1 MLTITLYAMKVSSTA
16 VKAYKAI
23 VIIAIVVL
31 GSPVV
36 QQFFIKLR
44 DTIFPKPQLEEKQA
58 YGE

>member
-1 MLTITLYAMKVSSTA
+1 

-36 QQFFIKLR
+36 QRYFLKLR
-44 DTIFPKPQLEEKQA
+44 DMMFPKPQKEEKQA
-58 YGE
+58 YAEE